1 MSYPL
6 CLSGEL
12 APATAFMTGKLKLS
26 GDLSKALALETIL
39 KSARE
44 QAEAAAGKHSFHTSA
59 TQL

>member
-1 MSYPL
+1 MVFDIIVSIFT
-6 CLSGEL
+6 GEL

-26 GDLSKALALETIL
+26 GDLSKALALETVL

-44 QAEAAAGKHSFHTSA
+44 QALKKGFHTSA